1 MSDGTLQTSELA
13 QRVEKVIEAVK
24 IEQDD
29 GSVTHH
35 ATFADDVTL
44 LCRRELDSIRDAGYE
59 IQSFGNNLKSR
70 NNLTATFLEV
80 DNAE

>member
-1 MSDGTLQTSELA
+1 MSNGTLQTSELA
-13 QRVEKVIEAVK
+13 QRVEGVIQAAK

-29 GSVTHH
+29 GRVTHH
-35 ATFADDVTL
+35 VTFAEDVRL

-59 IQSFGNNLKSR
+59 IQSFGNNIKSR

-80 DNAE
+80 DND

>member
-1 MSDGTLQTSELA
+1 MIQSSELE
-13 QRVEKVIEAVK
+13 QRVDKVIEAGK

-44 LCRRELDSIRDAGYE
+44 LCRRELDSIREAGYE
-59 IQSFGNNLKSR
+59 IQSFGNNLKDGD
-70 NNLTATFLEV
+70 NLTATFLEV
-80 DNAE
+80 TNAD